1 MGLPE
6 IVRGRHR
13 KDFLCRGCVCRA
25 RTSLD
30 WLLHPQHF
38 ESVPKHER
46 VEC

>member
-13 KDFLCRGCVCRA
+13 KDFQCRGCVCRA

-38 ESVPKHER
+38 ESVPKHKR